1 MEGEDVSGFLPSSLG
16 GNRGGP
22 VAGKSPKEGL
32 GDIGDLVTAGVT
44 GKDRQGK
51 AGAED
56 SPSSSVPIQTLLF
69 GPS

>member
-1 MEGEDVSGFLPSSLG
+1 M
-16 GNRGGP
+16 
-22 VAGKSPKEGL
+22 AGKGPKEGL
-32 GDIGDLVTAGVT
+32 GDTQDLVTAGVT

-51 AGAED
+51 AASED